1 MREREKE
8 AREREA
14 RYSNGHLFN
23 SLTVS
28 GTTLCSACNKSITA
42 KEALSCPSESHRH
55 THIHRIQ
62 NPLVKMLKNNG
73 LQMNTTFCSC
83 RWHFVNSIL
92 TISVENISGVCCST
106 Q

>member
-1 MREREKE
+1 MRERERE

-42 KEALSCPSESHRH
+42 KEALSCPSESHTC
-55 THIHRIQ
+55 THL
-62 NPLVKMLKNNG
+62 PL
-73 LQMNTTFCSC
+73 
-83 RWHFVNSIL
+83 
-92 TISVENISGVCCST
+92 
-106 Q
+106 